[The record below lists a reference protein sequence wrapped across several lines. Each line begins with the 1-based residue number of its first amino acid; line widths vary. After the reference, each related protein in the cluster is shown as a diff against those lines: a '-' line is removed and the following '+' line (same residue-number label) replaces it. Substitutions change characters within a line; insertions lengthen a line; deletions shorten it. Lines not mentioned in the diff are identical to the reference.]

1 MKRVDQALNELL
13 RRWGI
18 SENIRVLKVAK
29 MILKDYESKAVWFE
43 NGILLVWSQKA
54 ERRFEVSAKKTSIIR
69 AINSLLGEN
78 LVKDIKFKR
87 GI

>member
-1 MKRVDQALNELL
+1 
-13 RRWGI
+13 
-18 SENIRVLKVAK
+18 
-29 MILKDYESKAVWFE
+29 
-43 NGILLVWSQKA
+43 
-54 ERRFEVSAKKTSIIR
+54 VSAKKTEIIR